1 MNFSGEYQDKAH
13 AFTKTVF
20 GEDHVFRAG
29 TIGTVAQKT
38 AFGYV
43 SGYAEEMGLENMRQA
58 QRLRLANGCEGVKRT
73 TGQHPGGII
82 VIPSSMDVYDFTPV
96 QYLSLI
102 HI

>member
-1 MNFSGEYQDKAH
+1 MPSRKRFSARITYSAPGRSA
-13 AFTKTVF
+13 
-20 GEDHVFRAG
+20 RSP
-29 TIGTVAQKT
+29 QKT

-82 VIPSSMDVYDFTPV
+82 VIPSSMDVYDFTPGSV
-96 QYLSLI
+96 SGQ
-102 HI
+102 